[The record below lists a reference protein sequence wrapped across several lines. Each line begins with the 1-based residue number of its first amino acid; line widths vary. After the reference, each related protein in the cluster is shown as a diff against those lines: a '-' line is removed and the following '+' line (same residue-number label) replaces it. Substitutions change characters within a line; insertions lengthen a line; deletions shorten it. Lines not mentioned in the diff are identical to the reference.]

1 MILLITLLVHIIC
14 DKIKNYVNLIT
25 ERKEREKERERENDF
40 AEISKN
46 LTRYRFENFVE
57 LSK

>member
-1 MILLITLLVHIIC
+1 MTEEE
-14 DKIKNYVNLIT
+14 VNTSPTGCVKLHG
-25 ERKEREKERERENDF
+25 KNDF

-46 LTRYRFENFVE
+46 LTRSEYNFVE